1 MKKALITGVTGQD
14 GAYLLRLLLDKGY
27 EVHAIKRRASTFPT
41 ARIDEIYNDPKILFR
56 RFFPHYGDLH
66 DGLSLMHIVQEVEP
80 DEVYNL
86 AAQSHV
92 LVSFDNP
99 VATVLDNVGGTI
111 NILETLRHLKKPCR
125 FYQASSSEMYG
136 SSSPPQSETTPF
148 HPRSPYACSK
158 VYCYHQTIN
167 YREAF
172 GIHASNGILFNHES
186 PLRGETFVTRKVTRA
201 VGRIKMGLQNK
212 LTLGN
217 LEAKRDWGY
226 AKEYVEAMWL
236 MLQQEKPDDYVIAT
250 GEFHSVSEL
259 CDLAFRLADL
269 NYVDYVISDPE
280 YKRPAEVVALRV
292 DASKAEVQLGWKPQ
306 TSFQQLIEIM
316 IEADMKLAAEEK
328 KLGHFISL
336 F

>member
-1 MKKALITGVTGQD
+1 
-14 GAYLLRLLLDKGY
+14 
-27 EVHAIKRRASTFPT
+27 
-41 ARIDEIYNDPKILFR
+41 
-56 RFFPHYGDLH
+56 
-66 DGLSLMHIVQEVEP
+66 
-80 DEVYNL
+80 
-86 AAQSHV
+86 
-92 LVSFDNP
+92 
-99 VATVLDNVGGTI
+99 
-111 NILETLRHLKKPCR
+111 
-125 FYQASSSEMYG
+125 
-136 SSSPPQSETTPF
+136 
-148 HPRSPYACSK
+148 
-158 VYCYHQTIN
+158 
-167 YREAF
+167 
-172 GIHASNGILFNHES
+172 
-186 PLRGETFVTRKVTRA
+186 
-201 VGRIKMGLQNK
+201 MGLQNK